1 MKNVPKTGQNPKIL
15 PFFGNGI
22 PKYCHFLGFLLV
34 KRDFVWYNRVMIIKR
49 DLEQKIR
56 DRIGSGKA
64 IVIYG
69 ARQVGKT
76 TLLRTI
82 FGDEDGVKWMNGDDE
97 QTQVDFQVA
106 DAKAFLPLLG
116 NYKTIIIDEAQRIEN
131 IGLKLKILHDNYGNK
146 IQFIATGS
154 SSFDLANKINEPM
167 TGRKWTF
174 WLPAP
179 SASELVETFGYES
192 EMANLDN
199 RLIYGSYPAVVR
211 DLPNARI
218 TATELASDSL
228 YKDVLSLGEI
238 IKTDKLRNIL
248 KALALQVGNQVSMNE
263 LAGLVG
269 IDRKTVD
276 KYISL
281 LEQSFI
287 IFRLPSY
294 SRNLRSELK
303 FSQKIYFYDTG
314 IRNAIINDFRPMDS
328 RPDAGAIFENYVISE
343 LKKKYP
349 LDNIY
354 FWRNTDQQEI
364 DFVLERDGE
373 LTAIEIKLNKA
384 NVKLPNAF
392 VNSYNPAKTDVITHE
407 NCLLKLTE
415 T

>member
-1 MKNVPKTGQNPKIL
+1 MAV
-15 PFFGNGI
+15 FGEFGLQSGVLCDI
-22 PKYCHFLGFLLV
+22 IE
-34 KRDFVWYNRVMIIKR
+34 VMIIKR
-49 DLEQKIR
+49 DLEQEIR
-56 DRIGSGKA
+56 NRIGSGKT

-76 TLLRTI
+76 TLLKTI
-82 FGDEDGVKWMNGDDE
+82 FDDEDDVKWMNGDDE
-97 QTQVDFQVA
+97 QTQVDFQTA
-106 DAKAFLPLLG
+106 DSKAFLPLLG

-131 IGLKLKILHDNYGNK
+131 IGLKLKILHDNYGDK
-146 IQFIATGS
+146 IQFVATGS

-179 SASELVETFGYES
+179 SARELVETNGYEN
-192 EMANLDN
+192 ELANLDN

-248 KALALQVGNQVSMNE
+248 KALALQVGGQVSMTE

-287 IFRLPSY
+287 IFRLPSF
-294 SRNLRSELK
+294 SRNLRNELK

-343 LKKKYP
+343 LKKKCP

-354 FWRNTDQQEI
+354 FWRNTDQQEV
-364 DFVLERDGE
+364 DFILERDGE

-384 NVKLPNAF
+384 NAKLPNAF
-392 VNSYNPAKTDVITHE
+392 VNAYNPKRVEIITKE

-415 T
+415 N

>member
-1 MKNVPKTGQNPKIL
+1 
-15 PFFGNGI
+15 
-22 PKYCHFLGFLLV
+22 
-34 KRDFVWYNRVMIIKR
+34 MIIKR
-49 DLEQKIR
+49 DLEKDIR
-56 DRIGSGKA
+56 SRLGSGKT

-76 TLLRTI
+76 TLLKTI
-82 FGDEDGVKWMNGDDE
+82 FGDRGDVKWLNGDDE
-97 QTQVDFQVA
+97 QTQQGFKVA
-106 DAKAFLPLLG
+106 DSRAFLPILG
-116 NYKTIIIDEAQRIEN
+116 NCKTMVIDEAQRIEN
-131 IGLKLKILHDNYGNK
+131 IGLKLKILQDNYGDK
-146 IQFIATGS
+146 IQFVATGS

-174 WLPAP
+174 WLPAL
-179 SASELVETFGYES
+179 SINELVQNFGYDTER
-192 EMANLDN
+192 ANLDN
-199 RLIYGSYPAVVR
+199 RLIYGTYPAVIR

-228 YKDVLSLGEI
+228 YRDVLALGEI
-238 IKTDKLRNIL
+238 IKTDKLRSIL
-248 KALALQVGNQVSMNE
+248 KALALQIGNQVSMTE

-276 KYISL
+276 KYIAL

-294 SRNLRSELK
+294 SKNLRNELK
-303 FSQKIYFYDTG
+303 FSQKIYFYDVG
-314 IRNAIINDFRPMDS
+314 IRNAVINDFRPMDS
-328 RPDAGAIFENYVISE
+328 RPDAGAIFENYIMSE

-354 FWRNTDQQEI
+354 FWRNTDQQEV

-373 LTAIEIKLNKA
+373 LTAIEIKLNKV

-392 VNSYNPAKTDVITHE
+392 MNAYHPANTVIITKD
-407 NCLLKLTE
+407 NYLDFLTTE
-415 T
+415 K